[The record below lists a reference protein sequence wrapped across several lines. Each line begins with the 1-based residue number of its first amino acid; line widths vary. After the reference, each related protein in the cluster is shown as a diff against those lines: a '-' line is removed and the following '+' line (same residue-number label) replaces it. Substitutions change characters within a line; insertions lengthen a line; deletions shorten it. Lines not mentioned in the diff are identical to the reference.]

1 MNDKDEKK
9 IDRREFMKSGATG
22 AIVGLSV
29 LKLGLKEARAQA
41 KQTGRPLLTDRA
53 VNSLFLRS
61 GAKSAEL
68 AAEARRDVKG
78 FVKRNFTLNSAQEQ
92 QLESL
97 SAEEIE
103 AINANLALVE
113 KRGSS
118 LTVRFGPQI
127 KGAEPPAGN
136 QLLPPMFKC
145 KITITIEF

>member
-1 MNDKDEKK
+1 MNKDEKK

-22 AIVGLSV
+22 AIVGLSA
-29 LKLGLKEARAQA
+29 LRLGLREARAEA
-41 KQTGRPLLTDRA
+41 AQTGKPVLTDR
-53 VNSLFLRS
+53 SLNALF
-61 GAKSAEL
+61 AKGGSKTSAL
-68 AAEARRDVKG
+68 AAEAKRDVRS
-78 FVKRNFTLNSAQEQ
+78 FVKSRYTLTRAQEQ

-97 SAEEIE
+97 SQEELE

-127 KGAEPPAGN
+127 RGTEPPLGN
-136 QLLPPMFKC
+136 QLFSPMFKC